1 VDGGQWTDSWA
12 VMIEK
17 VGVQALWIL
26 LVVWVYF
33 IAKYFLRF
41 TVHPVLDA
49 VLIIAGIASGIGVFL
64 WLFRQSKS
72 L

>member
-1 VDGGQWTDSWA
+1 
-12 VMIEK
+12 MIERI
-17 VGVQALWIL
+17 GTQALWVL

-41 TVHPVLDA
+41 SPPAALDA
-49 VLIIAGIASGIGVFL
+49 VAIIVGIASGIAVAL
-64 WLFRQSKS
+64 WLFRQSKA

>member
-1 VDGGQWTDSWA
+1 
-12 VMIEK
+12 MIDK

-26 LVVWVYF
+26 LVVWIYF
-33 IAKYFLRF
+33 VAKYFLRF
-41 TVHPVLDA
+41 SVPAVLDA
-49 VLIIAGIASGIGVFL
+49 VAIIVGIASGIGVFL